1 MPVIETEI
9 RVAVIDITQLTEE
22 QQNTKDYHDISN
34 EEFYTIAEEQGTVF
48 TISGFTNA
56 FNETEVSTTDD
67 VIRFIPINIDTGMV
81 IEKRLNT
88 IIVRE

>member
-56 FNETEVSTTDD
+56 FNETEVSTSDD
-67 VIRFIPINIDTGMV
+67 VIRFIPINTDTGMV